1 MEEGGMGMGWEGGM
15 VDLCHV
21 MGPNR
26 HLVDQNKQTEKQN
39 VSLEQGLPAGW
50 GQLHVPASLQGAGCE
65 SVDGRL
71 CVSVSAWAPLS
82 LSLQQ

>member
-1 MEEGGMGMGWEGGM
+1 MASQPRSPQAGAGGLQSMEEGGMGMGWEGGM

-39 VSLEQGLPAGW
+39 V
-50 GQLHVPASLQGAGCE
+50 
-65 SVDGRL
+65 
-71 CVSVSAWAPLS
+71 
-82 LSLQQ
+82 

>member
-1 MEEGGMGMGWEGGM
+1 MWLLAVHCTLENGIQPRSPQAGAGGLQSMEEGGMGMGWEGGM

-39 VSLEQGLPAGW
+39 ISLEQGLTAGW
-50 GQLHVPASLQGAGCE
+50 G
-65 SVDGRL
+65 
-71 CVSVSAWAPLS
+71 
-82 LSLQQ
+82 